1 MSLTA
6 YIKSWDGYAVRHIPD
21 IAGNRVYDFSYC
33 ALARNNRWKVQGEP
47 TLYLAKDKAVATDE
61 FARHFSENRS
71 QALAEKIQR
80 RQIWRFKVRLN
91 RTLNLCDLK
100 VCKALSLTDAP
111 YCFEDKRVSRST
123 ANFLR
128 NSLKVDAIFVPSMVF
143 LDDLSKWC
151 LVIFLENLPQN
162 PTEYLPETQKHGHIE
177 IVQF

>member
-1 MSLTA
+1 LSLTA

-21 IAGNRVYDFSYC
+21 IVGNEVYDFSYC
-33 ALARNNRWKVQGEP
+33 ALAKNNRWNVQGEP
-47 TLYLAKDKAVATDE
+47 TLYLAKDKAVAAGK

-71 QALAEKIQR
+71 QALAKKIQR

-100 VCKALSLTDAP
+100 VCKALSLADAP
-111 YCFEDKRVSRST
+111 FCFKDKRVSRST

-128 NSLKVDAIFVPSMVF
+128 SSLKVDAIFVPSMVF

>member
-1 MSLTA
+1 MSLSA

-33 ALARNNRWKVQGEP
+33 ALAKNNRWNVQGEP
-47 TLYLAKDKAVATDE
+47 TLYLAKDKAVATGE

-71 QALAEKIQR
+71 QALAKKIQR

-100 VCKALSLTDAP
+100 VCNALSLADAP
-111 YCFEDKRVSRST
+111 YCFKDKRVSRST

-128 NSLKVDAIFVPSMVF
+128 GSLKVDAIFVPSMVF

-162 PTEYLPETQKHGHIE
+162 PIEYLPETQKHGYIE
-177 IVQF
+177 IAHH